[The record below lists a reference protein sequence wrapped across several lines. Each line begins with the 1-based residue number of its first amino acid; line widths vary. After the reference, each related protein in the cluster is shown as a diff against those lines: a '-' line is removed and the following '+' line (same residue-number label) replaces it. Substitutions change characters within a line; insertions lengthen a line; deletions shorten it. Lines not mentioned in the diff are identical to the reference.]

1 MHRLFL
7 HFYLFLFLVLIG
19 LGWTVDQLWQYAQG
33 DKLPALVDTL
43 AEQMALVMRL
53 PEAQWATHLGLPYQ
67 AVAMDSVSWQPAE
80 WQLLQQNHL
89 LPLFQ
94 DNSVYFYGLR
104 NEQLWLLGPLQLN
117 ERTGFDWF
125 SILFFSLLAVAVAL
139 WLWPVARDIRFLQQ
153 GLQRFGKGQPAELQL
168 PARSF
173 IAPIADSFQHMSQQ
187 LISLLEL
194 QREMTH
200 AVSHELRTPIARLKF
215 ALEMAAQLPEN
226 DKNLM
231 LQDVRE
237 LQQLVDEMLDYARLQ
252 SHQLNLK
259 KQQVD
264 LTELIHN
271 VAEKLAPLPGATIE
285 LQLPARALF
294 YCDAH
299 YLERAIQNLLVNA
312 KRYANQKIV
321 IDLKAQQGQWRINVH
336 DDGPG
341 IAVER
346 RAEVLKPF
354 HRLEQSR
361 NREEG
366 GFGLGLAIVQ
376 RIVQW
381 HQGKLIIG
389 TSPLGGASLQL
400 LLPLS

>member
-7 HFYLFLFLVLIG
+7 HFYLFLLLVLFG

-33 DKLPALVDTL
+33 DQPPALIETL

-53 PEAQWATHLGLPYQ
+53 PEAQWPSHLGLPYQ
-67 AVAMDSVSWQPAE
+67 LVASDSVSWQPAE
-80 WQLLQQNHL
+80 WLLLQQGHL

-94 DNSVYFYGLR
+94 DNSVFFYALR
-104 NEQLWLLGPLQLN
+104 DDQLWQVGPLVLH
-117 ERTGFDWF
+117 ERAGFDWF

-153 GLQRFGKGQPAELQL
+153 GLARFGKGQPAALQL

-173 IAPIADSFQHMSQQ
+173 IAPIADSFQQMSQQ
-187 LISLLEL
+187 IISLLEL

-215 ALEMAAQLPEN
+215 ALEMATPLPEQ
-226 DKNLM
+226 DKQLM
-231 LQDVRE
+231 LQDVCE
-237 LQQLVDEMLDYARLQ
+237 LQQLVDEMLDYAKLQ
-252 SHQLNLK
+252 SHQLDLK

-271 VAEKLAPLPGATIE
+271 VSEKLAPLPGAPIH
-285 LQLPARALF
+285 LQLPASALL

-299 YLERAIQNLLVNA
+299 YLERALQNLLINA
-312 KRYANQKIV
+312 KRYAKSQITVELN
-321 IDLKAQQGQWRINVH
+321 LQQGCWRLSVN

-341 IAVER
+341 IAVEH
-346 RAEVLKPF
+346 RAKVLKPF

-361 NREEG
+361 NRDEG

-381 HQGKLIIG
+381 HQGKLII
-389 TSPLGGASLQL
+389 SDSALGGASLQL
-400 LLPLS
+400 LLPKD

>member
-33 DKLPALVDTL
+33 DQPPALVDIL
-43 AEQMALVMRL
+43 AEQIALVMQL
-53 PEAQWATHLGLPYQ
+53 PQDQWAGHLGLPYQ
-67 AVAMDSVSWQPAE
+67 AVPLDSVSWQADE
-80 WQLLQQNHL
+80 WTLLQQNHL

-94 DNSVYFYGLR
+94 DDKVFFYGLR
-104 NEQLWLLGPLQLN
+104 NEQLWLVGPLHLDGHS
-117 ERTGFDWF
+117 GFDWF

-153 GLQRFGKGQPAELQL
+153 GLQRFGKGQPADLQL
-168 PARSF
+168 PSRSF
-173 IAPIADSFQHMSQQ
+173 IAPIADSFQQMSQQ
-187 LISLLEL
+187 IISLLEL

-215 ALEMAAQLPEN
+215 ALEMAMQLPEN
-226 DKNLM
+226 DKQLM

-237 LQQLVDEMLDYARLQ
+237 LQQLVDEMLDYAKLQ

-259 KQQVD
+259 MQQVD
-264 LTELIHN
+264 LTELINN
-271 VAEKLAPLPGATIE
+271 VAEKLAPLPGAAIE
-285 LQLPARALF
+285 LQLPPVAMF

-312 KRYANQKIV
+312 KRYARQRIV
-321 IDLKAQQGQWRINVH
+321 IDIKAQQGYWRVSVN

-341 IAVER
+341 IPVER

-354 HRLEQSR
+354 QRLEQSR

-366 GFGLGLAIVQ
+366 GFGLGLAIVL

-381 HQGKLIIG
+381 HQGKLIV
-389 TSPLGGASLQL
+389 SDSSLGGASLQL
-400 LLPLS
+400 LLPIS